1 MSVAGLVKNLQAHL
15 KDPLYLN
22 SYLLIGMQMLGTI
35 FGFIFWALAA
45 RRMPA
50 EAVGLA
56 SGALSAAMLLSG
68 LAQIGLGYGLVRNL
82 PKSHNPFGLV
92 TFTLAITTFAGI
104 ILSILFLVVVES
116 WSPALATLRQDPL
129 HAVLFVILITGWT
142 LSVTTN
148 WIFIAAR
155 RVIFSFTRQ
164 TSHMVVAVLLL
175 LLFTSMMEDFT
186 AALLAHTI
194 AVVFSVII
202 SLAAFPK
209 AMPGFKYNFAFR
221 EAMAGL
227 SRKRH
232 AIFSMT
238 NYAGEQVQRAPNA
251 LLPLLV
257 INLLGPGPGAY
268 FFVVWTIGSALA
280 GWISSLGQSLFAEGS
295 NDPDQAGSFAKR
307 AMWLGLALIGGLTII
322 VLFGGRLILMIYGQ
336 EYVDNGLHLLYL
348 ITLAS
353 IPVVLTSIFV
363 NFLRIHDRVRAVLV
377 IQIAASVLGLLFIY
391 WAVTRYGLLGVGVGW
406 LLAQSL
412 VFGLSILWWGWQKR
426 LTSRQRI
433 SMSDKE
439 RSP

>member
-1 MSVAGLVKNLQAHL
+1 MSVAGFVKNLQSHL

-68 LAQIGLGYGLVRNL
+68 LAQVGLGYGLVRNL
-82 PKSHNPFGLV
+82 PKSHNPNGLV

-129 HAVLFVILITGWT
+129 HTALFVILITGWT

-209 AMPGFKYNFAFR
+209 ALPGF
-221 EAMAGL
+221 
-227 SRKRH
+227 
-232 AIFSMT
+232 
-238 NYAGEQVQRAPNA
+238 QVQFRISGSYGWPVQEAACNFFDDQLCRRAGAACAKCAAATAGDQPA
-251 LLPLLV
+251 WTRAGCILLCGLDDRF
-257 INLLGPGPGAY
+257 GA
-268 FFVVWTIGSALA
+268 
-280 GWISSLGQSLFAEGS
+280 
-295 NDPDQAGSFAKR
+295 
-307 AMWLGLALIGGLTII
+307 
-322 VLFGGRLILMIYGQ
+322 GRLDQLVGT
-336 EYVDNGLHLLYL
+336 V
-348 ITLAS
+348 
-353 IPVVLTSIFV
+353 
-363 NFLRIHDRVRAVLV
+363 AVC
-377 IQIAASVLGLLFIY
+377 
-391 WAVTRYGLLGVGVGW
+391 RGV
-406 LLAQSL
+406 Q
-412 VFGLSILWWGWQKR
+412 
-426 LTSRQRI
+426 
-433 SMSDKE
+433 
-439 RSP
+439 